1 MKTNIELVNMWGWH
15 CDKKKQQELQKFYC
29 NLQFNKTNIQLCNV
43 KFNEHIIV
51 DEQLLFLYMF
61 KICMIK
67 QKQRRK
73 DVKW

>member
-1 MKTNIELVNMWGWH
+1 VTRKNNRSYKSSIVIYNLT
-15 CDKKKQQELQKFYC
+15 KQT
-29 NLQFNKTNIQLCNV
+29 FNYVMSSSMN
-43 KFNEHIIV
+43 IIV

-73 DVKW
+73 NVKW